1 MHASDANYTRDAAQV
16 SGPIL
21 HLRDSRLSV
30 VPSSGACHARFAT
43 PRGAVAQKA
52 NRAAGRSI
60 GSRRVTSTC
69 WSACA
74 CRCASARRSGIY
86 ERRCRMG

>member
-1 MHASDANYTRDAAQV
+1 MKRACSGREPGVEYSDNRRSKVETRRSQT
-16 SGPIL
+16 S
-21 HLRDSRLSV
+21 LRPLTGL
-30 VPSSGACHARFAT
+30 P
-43 PRGAVAQKA
+43 
-52 NRAAGRSI
+52 RAARSLKRRTALREGRSA
-60 GSRRVTSTC
+60 RRVTSTG